1 LRAEHLQ
8 GLTAMG
14 LIDVTRTYL
23 EMTSPADLV
32 DPAGLPE
39 GARFERVEVCPLG
52 FFRFLY
58 AEVGKQYYWRDRLDW
73 TDEQITEYLRG
84 PVWLWVLYDRGA
96 PAGYFELK
104 RHIDGSIEV
113 AYFGLLPHAIGRGLG
128 SVLLT
133 RAVEEAWKLEPNRV
147 WLHTCTLDHPAA
159 LANYKKRGFRP
170 IRTEVYQTSIP

>member
-1 LRAEHLQ
+1 
-8 GLTAMG
+8 MS

-23 EMTSPADLV
+23 EMTSPGDLV
-32 DPAGLPE
+32 GPAGPPE
-39 GARFERVEVCPLG
+39 GARFDRVEQCPLG

-58 AEVGKQYYWRDRLDW
+58 AEVGRHYYWRDRLSW

-104 RHIDGSIEV
+104 RHTDGSIEV

-159 LANYKKRGFRP
+159 MTNYTKRGFRP
-170 IRTEVYQTSIP
+170 TRTEVYQTSIP